1 MKKNTM
7 IALHTIAKS
16 AAAIDSLKQLFP
28 GLDISTTFA
37 EVEAEYAKNCAKSEA
52 NAKAYAAAKVPVF
65 AVLSDTP
72 QTVKDIFAAAEDDL
86 PEGFSPNKIQWA
98 LLNLWN
104 DEVKAIDNGKNPK
117 TYRFKTEKEK
127 ENE

>member
-7 IALHTIAKS
+7 SNLNTIATS
-16 AAAIDSLKQLFP
+16 TAAVEALKNIFP
-28 GLDISTTFA
+28 NMDIETTFA
-37 EVEAEYAKNCAKSEA
+37 EVTAEWKKNQAKSEA
-52 NAKAYAAAKVPVF
+52 NAKAYAAAKEPVF

-72 QTVKDIFAAAEDDL
+72 QTVKEIFAAAEDEL
-86 PEGFSPNKIQWA
+86 PEGFTSNKIQWA

-117 TYRFKTEKEK
+117 TYILKPEA
-127 ENE
+127 